1 MIKITYVTVLEKIEY
16 LFVMYFECI
25 TKLAHYSAELPLRAG
40 LIYMCY
46 VNTSISDVSI
56 KHI

>member
-16 LFVMYFECI
+16 FFVMYFECI
-25 TKLAHYSAELPLRAG
+25 TKLARYSAELPLSTG